1 MSLRSWLQNLR
12 AALTLDRDQRFPPRW
27 SAPRARTHRPRVEI
41 LEDRCM
47 LSLVGPT
54 PWDGSRGIS
63 AVPAP
68 YPIEAELN
76 NDGRLDLVEWN
87 YDFHEGWNTVN
98 VFLRQGN
105 GSYSLWQTLQFFDHP
120 STIYIGD
127 IDASGLTDLVYT
139 TYDAGGNI
147 QFQALLNDGDWGS
160 VEPPP
165 PPDLPE
171 LRIDNGT
178 VTEGNAG
185 LVPATFNVSLSA
197 PSSHT
202 VTVAY
207 TTGGGDADGSDYLA
221 ASGTLTFAPGET
233 SKPVTVQVRGDTTFE
248 PTESFVVYL
257 GGATGATIADG
268 QGFGTIVNDD
278 VPLPSL
284 NIDDVFQSEGR
295 SGTTAFT
302 FTVRLSAPSSVPVT
316 VQFATA
322 NGTAKVSSGDYYAK
336 SGTLTFQPGQIS
348 KTVTVSV
355 RGDRTREADETFFL
369 NLANS
374 QGAWIG
380 DGQGLGMI
388 ENDDGAAWAAL
399 INDLAFS
406 QTSRKHR

>member
-1 MSLRSWLQNLR
+1 MSLYSWLQNLR
-12 AALTLDRDQRFPPRW
+12 FATTQDADQRHARRC

-54 PWDGSRGIS
+54 PWDGSGGLS

-68 YPIEAELN
+68 YPIEADFN

-98 VFLRQGN
+98 VLLGQGN
-105 GSYSLWQTLQFFDHP
+105 GSNSLWQTLQFFDHP

-127 IDASGLTDLVYT
+127 IDGSGLTDLVYT
-139 TYDAGGNI
+139 TYDAYGNFL
-147 QFQALLNDGDWGS
+147 FQALLNDGDWGS
-160 VEPPP
+160 SEPPP
-165 PPDLPE
+165 PPDLPQ
-171 LRIDNGT
+171 LRIDNAT

-185 LVPATFNVSLSA
+185 LVAATFNVNLSA
-197 PSSHT
+197 PSSET
-202 VTVAY
+202 VTVAF

-233 SKPVTVQVRGDTTFE
+233 SKPVTVQVRGDTAFE
-248 PTESFVVYL
+248 WNESFVVYL

-268 QGFGTIVNDD
+268 QGFGTIINDD

-284 NIDDVFQSEGR
+284 NIGDVFKNEGR
-295 SGTTAFT
+295 SGTTEFR
-302 FTVRLSAPSSVPVT
+302 FTVFLSAASSVPVT
-316 VQFATA
+316 VEYATA
-322 NGTAKVSSGDYYAK
+322 NGTARVSGRDYYAK
-336 SGTLTFQPGQIS
+336 SGTLTFQPGEIS
-348 KTVTVSV
+348 KTITVRV

-374 QGAWIG
+374 QGAQIG

-388 ENDDGAAWAAL
+388 ENDDGAFAAVL
-399 INDLAFS
+399 NELALS
-406 QTSRKHR
+406 QSRRKRR